1 MPRLQ
6 SGVTPAFSNGQTL
19 NASDLNNH
27 VTGASPLPDFIG
39 LQDSLTTP
47 ASDDE
52 LLINDI
58 SGAAV
63 KKVTLANLAGNLPA
77 TTASELTVS
86 TNAQVTGNL
95 TVNGNTTIGNAD
107 TDTATFNAA
116 TTFGGN
122 ITSNGTATLN
132 GATAVNNN
140 TTLGQAVVT
149 GTYSR
154 ATTTLTV
161 TKTAH
166 GLTTGNTRWFNVEN
180 NTALSG
186 SYSVT
191 VLGVDTFTITVTDS
205 GATSGNVSWYERT
218 TTIQSTLAG
227 TLQGDIAV
235 QTKTVEQGSGDE
247 FLSKDSSDSNKL
259 RSVSG
264 SVIKAWAN
272 ISFGTPTT
280 ITGSVSR
287 TAGSTTATVTS
298 SSHGLRVG
306 DVLYLVG
313 GVASDWYAVQTV
325 PNANSFTVTTVATTV
340 LSSVSISWY
349 QYAITAGNN
358 IFCAFGRSD
367 MKAVHVGFTNK
378 PASAASYIVTGNVL
392 LNGTLSTSALQF
404 NTFNSYM
411 DSTLLKTANGFGF
424 FAMSGGLST
433 HLTTGEASIQV
444 IW

>member
-52 LLINDI
+52 FLINDI

-107 TDTATFNAA
+107 TDTATFNAV

-122 ITSNGTATLN
+122 VTSNGAATLN
-132 GATAVNNN
+132 GATTVNNN
-140 TTLGQAVVT
+140 TTLGQAVVS

-166 GLTTGNTRWFNVEN
+166 GLTTGNTRWFNIEN
-180 NTALSG
+180 NTTLSG

-218 TTIQSTLAG
+218 MIIQSTLSG
-227 TLQGDIAV
+227 TLQGNISSNF
-235 QTKTVEQGSGDE
+235 KSVELGAGDE
-247 FLSKDSSDSNKL
+247 FLIKDVSDSNRIKT
-259 RSVSG
+259 SVG
-264 SVIKAWAN
+264 GLIKAWAKIDLN
-272 ISFGTPTT
+272 YYTL
-280 ITGSVSR
+280 TGLVER
-287 TAGSTTATVTS
+287 TFPSSTATINLAN
-298 SSHGLRVG
+298 HNLRVG
-306 DVLYLVG
+306 DVIYTTGGITSGWYQVHFVINSSSFQVLTGATTTVSAQINLYRHNIIAGSNVHCAYG
-313 GVASDWYAVQTV
+313 RNNVRAIQVSFINKPPAY
-325 PNANSFTVTTVATTV
+325 NSYANSFNLWGNFGGSTMYPVQTTQQATY
-340 LSSVSISWY
+340 LD
-349 QYAITAGNN
+349 TAYY
-358 IFCAFGRSD
+358 R
-367 MKAVHVGFTNK
+367 
-378 PASAASYIVTGNVL
+378 
-392 LNGTLSTSALQF
+392 
-404 NTFNSYM
+404 
-411 DSTLLKTANGFGF
+411 TANGFGF
-424 FAMSGGLST
+424 WLNDSGGGGTSVTAGDVDFFSL
-433 HLTTGEASIQV
+433 
-444 IW
+444 W

>member
-39 LQDSLTTP
+39 LQDGLTTP

-52 LLINDI
+52 FLINDI

-132 GATAVNNN
+132 GATTVNNN

-166 GLTTGNTRWFNVEN
+166 GLTTGNTRWFNIEN

-191 VLGVDTFTITVTDS
+191 VLGADTFTITVTDS

-247 FLSKDSSDSNKL
+247 FLAKDSSDSNKL

-264 SVIKAWAN
+264 SVIKAWAK
-272 ISFGTPTT
+272 ISLNYTT
-280 ITGSVSR
+280 IEGAVTRVGN
-287 TAGSTTATVTS
+287 TATIS
-298 SSHGLRVG
+298 YSNHGLRVG
-306 DVLYLVG
+306 DVIYTTSG
-313 GVASDWYAVQTV
+313 IAAGWYAVNTV
-325 PNANSFTVTTVATTV
+325 PSSSTFTV
-340 LSSVSISWY
+340 
-349 QYAITAGNN
+349 ITAVSGSITTPVTIYWYRHDILAGTNVYCAYGQNN
-358 IFCAFGRSD
+358 VRAIQVS
-367 MKAVHVGFTNK
+367 FTNK
-378 PASAASYIVTGNVL
+378 PPTANSYITSFNIWGMTETAWPIQTSSASYI
-392 LNGTLSTSALQF
+392 S
-404 NTFNSYM
+404 NSLYQ
-411 DSTLLKTANGFGF
+411 TANGFGF
-424 FAMSGGLST
+424 WLNDSGGGGVGS
-433 HLTTGEASIQV
+433 TTGQVDFFSI
-444 IW
+444 W